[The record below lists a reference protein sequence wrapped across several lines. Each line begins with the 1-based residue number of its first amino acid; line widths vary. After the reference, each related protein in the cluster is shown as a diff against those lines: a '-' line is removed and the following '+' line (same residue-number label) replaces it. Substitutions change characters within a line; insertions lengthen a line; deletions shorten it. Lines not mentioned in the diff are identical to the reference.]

1 MGEQD
6 RIVEDPARVSEDADR
21 VHREEEEIRGEEE
34 EEEEQSGE
42 GLEEWE
48 SEEVMEV
55 HVDGGEDEI
64 DSTQR

>member
-6 RIVEDPARVSEDADR
+6 GIVEDPAGMAEDADR
-21 VHREEEEIRGEEE
+21 VHREEEEIRGQQE

-42 GLEEWE
+42 GVEERE

-55 HVDGGEDEI
+55 HVDGGEDGV